1 MRQHNAASEKHMAE
15 ERLQKLI
22 SQAGIA
28 SRRAAE
34 DLIRQGRVSVN
45 GKLAQLGDK
54 ADLTRDEV
62 KVDGVA
68 LKPPQYAYYLLYKP
82 RNVVSSNRRIF
93 NERRRLVRELIPHE
107 GHLFTVGRLDADSE
121 GLILLTNDG
130 ELADRLM
137 HPRYGHTKTYHV
149 WVVGRPLPKTLEA
162 WRNGVVLDGVR
173 TAPAKVRVLEESG
186 GETLLEVVMREGR
199 KRQIRNVASLLGHP
213 VKRLIRVKIDFL
225 EIGHL
230 RPGQWRMLS
239 PAEVRQ
245 LKARR
250 KP

>member
-1 MRQHNAASEKHMAE
+1 MAE

-22 SQAGIA
+22 SQAGIV

-45 GKLAQLGDK
+45 GRPAQLGEK
-54 ADLTRDEV
+54 ADLARDEV
-62 KVDGVA
+62 KVDGVT
-68 LKPPQYAYYLLYKP
+68 LRPPQFAYYLLYKP
-82 RNVVSSNRRIF
+82 RNVVSTNRRMF
-93 NERRRLVRELIPHE
+93 NERRPLVRELIPHE

-162 WRNGVVLDGVR
+162 WRNGVVLDGER
-173 TAPAKVRVLEESG
+173 TAPAKVRQLEESG
-186 GETLLEVVMREGR
+186 GETLLEIVMREGR

-230 RPGQWRMLS
+230 RPGQWRTLS

>member
-1 MRQHNAASEKHMAE
+1 MAA

-45 GKLAQLGDK
+45 GKPAQLGDK
-54 ADLTRDEV
+54 ADLRRDEV
-62 KVDGVA
+62 RVDGAA
-68 LKPPQYAYYLLYKP
+68 LKPPQFAYYLLYKP
-82 RNVVSSNRRIF
+82 RNVVSSNRRMAH
-93 NERRRLVRELIPHE
+93 ERRPLVRELIPHE

-130 ELADRLM
+130 GLADRLM
-137 HPRYGHTKTYHV
+137 HPRYGHSKTYHV
-149 WVVGRPLPKTLEA
+149 QVVGKPTPKTLEA
-162 WRNGVVLDGVR
+162 WRHGVVLEGER
-173 TAPAKVRVLEESG
+173 TAPARVRVLKEGG
-186 GETLLEVVMREGR
+186 GETLLEVIMREGR

-213 VKRLIRVKIDFL
+213 VKRLIRVKMDFL

-230 RPGQWRMLS
+230 QPGQWRTLT
-239 PAEVRQ
+239 PGEVRQ
-245 LKARR
+245 LKSRR
-250 KP
+250 TQSRPRGDRRR